1 MTVSVVAQSP
11 SGGHQTAIGTGS
23 ESFSLPGTPLE
34 GDYAQVSL
42 VSDQSFSGADK
53 VLTSGYVEIYDGGT
67 QNPAAQSFRKR
78 MGSTPDSS
86 VLVEQN
92 DNRIISVHIALIRGA
107 DATTPIDATPTT
119 SSGAS
124 GEPDPPSFTTVTPGA
139 LRVAL
144 GYTDDDDVLAYGGSG
159 PPSGWGDYG
168 GADSGTS
175 STANGGSVQFA
186 TLAAPTAG
194 SVDPGVFG
202 AGDDAWEAVH
212 FAYRPAATGI
222 DGTLSA
228 TLGAAT
234 LTATGALAI
243 AGTLSATLAA
253 ATLYAVETLPGG
265 TLSAT
270 LADATLTS
278 TGALAISGSVSATL
292 EDAELYAFEST
303 ASEGSV
309 TVTLGAV
316 TMTSESIYSPP
327 PPGIDDYPPIIP
339 AVASAGTFTPEFTEW
354 LRQLVD
360 EVRELRAASNDYE
373 SRISDLEP

>member
-144 GYTDDDDVLAYGGSG
+144 GYTDDDDVLAYGGAG

-175 STANGGSVQFA
+175 STVNGGSVQFA
-186 TLAAPTAG
+186 ALLAPTAG
-194 SVDPGVFG
+194 SLDPGTFG

-212 FAYRPAATGI
+212 FAYRPAVI
-222 DGTLSA
+222 DA
-228 TLGAAT
+228 TLAAT
-234 LTATGALAI
+234 EAADTASATGALAI
-243 AGTLSATLAA
+243 SASVA
-253 ATLYAVETLPGG
+253 ATEAADTLVAMGPV
-265 TLSAT
+265 AT
-270 LADATLTS
+270 
-278 TGALAISGSVSATL
+278 
-292 EDAELYAFEST
+292 
-303 ASEGSV
+303 EGSV
-309 TVTLGAV
+309 TATEAADTLLTA
-316 TMTSESIYSPP
+316 SIYSPP

-339 AVASAGTFTPEFTEW
+339 AVASGGTLTPEMVEW

-373 SRISDLEP
+373 TRISDLEP